1 MSALEELIPL
11 LCAMVRI
18 DSRNTLPLGAAGE
31 RIANEEDM
39 GIFVAERLA
48 ALGFAVEKHY
58 IAPLRPNVIGYHH
71 AGDNCPTLVLN
82 AHLDTVGSTG
92 MTIPPLDPQIRDNRI
107 YGRGSCDTKGSLA
120 AMLKACERMIAD
132 NLPLNLIYL
141 ATSAEETGCQGS
153 PFVDLSRWQVDGILV
168 GEPTRNRPV
177 IAHKCHGTLELV
189 CRGRAAHGSRPE
201 LGDNAIFKMGRLL
214 AHLENTVIPKLAKI
228 TCPGFVNGC
237 TLSVGLIH
245 GGVKPNIV
253 PEECRITCD
262 LRLVPGAGEPE
273 DICQS
278 LVDGATAALGF
289 PVEIGHCHS
298 APAMQTAP
306 DHPFVQAVT
315 AGVAAAGVDATPLT
329 VAYCTDGGQ
338 LSRKGH
344 PCVVLGPGDISVA
357 HAAVEY
363 LEMAQLEQAAV
374 VYAAIGQ
381 AMAEAGR

>member
-1 MSALEELIPL
+1 MSILEELVPL

-18 DSRNTLPLGAAGE
+18 DSRNTLPLDAPGE
-31 RIANEEDM
+31 RLANEEAM

-48 ALGFAVEKHY
+48 ALGFKVEKQY
-58 IAPLRPNVIGYHH
+58 IAPLRPNVIGYRH
-71 AGDNCPTLVLN
+71 AGDDCPTLVLN

-92 MTIPPLDPQIRDNRI
+92 MTIPPLDPQIREQRI
-107 YGRGSCDTKGSLA
+107 YGRGACDTKGSLA
-120 AMLKACERMIAD
+120 AMLKACERMLAD

-153 PFVDLSRWQVDGILV
+153 PFVDLSRWQVDGVVV
-168 GEPTRNRPV
+168 GEPTMNRPV